1 MTTTHLEYLKD
12 DFFLLTLALAL
23 PGCVHISFFRLS
35 STQCVALVLQ
45 NFWTRL
51 SSKYGTKYYWQERGE
66 GSAIVNAVSAID
78 TCAREPLGRLQCSKI
93 QGELGEEP
101 SAGPIEKM
109 FLGG

>member
-1 MTTTHLEYLKD
+1 MTWKPYIRSDQLNKFHTWL
-12 DFFLLTLALAL
+12 
-23 PGCVHISFFRLS
+23 
-35 STQCVALVLQ
+35 LQ

-66 GSAIVNAVSAID
+66 GNAIVNAVSAID
-78 TCAREPLGRLQCSKI
+78 TCAREPMGRLQCSKI